1 MKKRIKVIIP
11 NTTSEFNEDVYRLYA
26 AIKADDTELE
36 VCNIRGEGAMYL
48 DQKYDEVWS
57 ELSVL
62 KEAEQAEK
70 EGFDGV
76 LVYCALDPARIAMR
90 EALTIPVVS
99 LFETAL
105 HAAAMLGNHI
115 SLIAPPGSLASREE
129 LFHQYHLGAQMTSV
143 EFFNVG
149 IGALAG
155 DASAAYRAVKG
166 AALRALDKG
175 ADSLVFGCGAMMDI
189 AQRLSEELG
198 VPVIEPGPIA
208 LKYCEALIDLGL
220 RHSKV
225 AFSAPH
231 RHEL

>member
-1 MKKRIKVIIP
+1 
-11 NTTSEFNEDVYRLYA
+11 
-26 AIKADDTELE
+26 
-36 VCNIRGEGAMYL
+36 
-48 DQKYDEVWS
+48 
-57 ELSVL
+57 
-62 KEAEQAEK
+62 
-70 EGFDGV
+70 
-76 LVYCALDPARIAMR
+76 
-90 EALTIPVVS
+90 
-99 LFETAL
+99 
-105 HAAAMLGNHI
+105 
-115 SLIAPPGSLASREE
+115 
-129 LFHQYHLGAQMTSV
+129 MTSV

-155 DASAAYRAVKG
+155 DTSAAYRAVKG